1 MTLQAYAKNII
12 HHNIPDEDDTG
23 IVEIH
28 PELNF
33 KRRSINLLV
42 AKPGKG
48 KTTSICEELIKLGKL
63 NIPEMH
69 LIIWVNNTAS
79 DQTVN
84 KLKEFIDIPIKQL
97 SYEQFDNVYAKFL
110 EMKEDYNK
118 MIRGE
123 IPKDPSILKPLYM
136 NQFTSKPLETII
148 VLDDAVNVLK
158 ETDSF
163 LAKSLYKTRHYNT
176 TFFIAIQIWRGI
188 TAQLKS
194 IINSVWIF
202 NGFST
207 QILHHI
213 YNQITTDA
221 SFEEFKYAYDHV
233 QKYNKLICDCTTG
246 DLLVR

>member
-1 MTLQAYAKNII
+1 MSLNAYAKHII
-12 HHNIPDEDDTG
+12 HNNISDEEETG
-23 IVEIH
+23 IVDIH

-33 KRRSINLLV
+33 KHRSINLLV

-48 KTTSICEELIKLGKL
+48 KTTAICEELIKLGKL
-63 NIPEMH
+63 QIPEMH

-84 KLKEFIDIPIKQL
+84 ALKQHIDIPLKQV
-97 SYEQFDNVYAKFL
+97 SYESFDKIYVKFL
-110 EMKEDYNK
+110 ELKEEYNK

-123 IPKDPSILKPLYM
+123 IPKNPAILEPLFLED
-136 NQFTSKPLETII
+136 FTDKPLETII

-158 ETDSF
+158 VTDSF

-202 NGFST
+202 SGFST

-221 SFEEFKYAYDHV
+221 SFDEFKYAYNCLK
-233 QKYNKLICDCTTG
+233 KYNKLICDNTSG
-246 DLLVR
+246 ELFIA